1 MIWKKSIAIA
11 SPRLQRLFLRLATY
25 EIQVEY
31 ICGKENSIADALSRV
46 DSLSPKPMDSKQ
58 MDVIAVHH
66 ITLTV
71 PATDNRLDKTRVA
84 TTADPALNQ
93 LRHYIFHGWP
103 LQRQQLLQNDC
114 NIIGITVKNLQ
125 FEMA

>member
-1 MIWKKSIAIA
+1 
-11 SPRLQRLFLRLATY
+11 
-25 EIQVEY
+25 
-31 ICGKENSIADALSRV
+31 
-46 DSLSPKPMDSKQ
+46 MDSKQ
-58 MDVIAVHH
+58 MDVIPEHH

-93 LRHYIFHGWP
+93 LRHYIFHGLP